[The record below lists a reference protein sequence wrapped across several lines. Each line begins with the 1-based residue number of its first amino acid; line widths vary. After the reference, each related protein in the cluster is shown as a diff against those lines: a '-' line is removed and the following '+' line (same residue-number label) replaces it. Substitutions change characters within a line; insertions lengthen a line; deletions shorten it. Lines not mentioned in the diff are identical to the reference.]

1 MILRWDTDISVSFS
15 RFQTIG
21 ACHDLDGMLGLTRR
35 RVGAIAAVF
44 PLLTGVVVRAFAW
57 LIILGRNGILN
68 NTLVNL
74 GIISEPLELLYTQGA
89 VIIGMVYLF
98 VPLMILSLA
107 GVLENIPQDV
117 LQASSSLGAS
127 PVATF
132 WQVLLPL
139 AVPGL
144 IVGAVL
150 VFTGSFTAYATPQLL
165 GGERQTVLATLL
177 QQRAMVSFD
186 WVGASTIATI
196 MTAITISV
204 VLVMSSSRATHQSH
218 GYLMS
223 NRPNFVLIAI
233 AVLVYLFLMGP
244 LVIVVGASLSDTTFL
259 TFPPQGLSLRWFE
272 NVFAISAFRRTIV
285 TSLQIAILGT
295 FVALLIGLP
304 AAYALNRYRIE
315 LPRWLGTLF
324 VLPIL
329 VPEIVFG
336 FALLKS
342 LSVGA
347 GVPVFGALLV
357 GHTLLVLPYVV
368 RVISASLASFDF
380 SIEEAAI
387 SLGSAPLKTFFTIVL
402 PNVRAGVI
410 AAFILAFITS
420 LNDVSVSLFLTGPG
434 VSTLP
439 IQILAHVEQFF
450 DPTVASVSVLL
461 MFLTVAVMAVVERTL
476 GLTFLAK

>member
-1 MILRWDTDISVSFS
+1 
-15 RFQTIG
+15 
-21 ACHDLDGMLGLTRR
+21 
-35 RVGAIAAVF
+35 
-44 PLLTGVVVRAFAW
+44 
-57 LIILGRNGILN
+57 
-68 NTLVNL
+68 
-74 GIISEPLELLYTQGA
+74 
-89 VIIGMVYLF
+89 
-98 VPLMILSLA
+98 
-107 GVLENIPQDV
+107 
-117 LQASSSLGAS
+117 
-127 PVATF
+127 
-132 WQVLLPL
+132 
-139 AVPGL
+139 
-144 IVGAVL
+144 
-150 VFTGSFTAYATPQLL
+150 
-165 GGERQTVLATLL
+165 
-177 QQRAMVSFD
+177 
-186 WVGASTIATI
+186 
-196 MTAITISV
+196 
-204 VLVMSSSRATHQSH
+204 
-218 GYLMS
+218 MS

-439 IQILAHVEQFF
+439 IQILAHVEQFLHA
-450 DPTVASVSVLL
+450 TVASVSVLL